1 MVFQIWWLTLESHI
15 QLHIEKRAIDTYP
28 DTRFLLTFLLTAN
41 YCYEG
46 VICYVN
52 ATSF

>member
-28 DTRFLLTFLLTAN
+28 DTLASNFLTDGQLLL
-41 YCYEG
+41 
-46 VICYVN
+46 
-52 ATSF
+52 